1 MYSEASTSTTT
12 TTTGNKTSWPAA
24 ATTTTRA
31 ALGNSLASEPSLAK
45 LEQVA
50 GKARQLTE
58 QTGALKAQLAA
69 GEFSE
74 AKKSAHFGES
84 LNTFDEELVV
94 LNRRIDRCR
103 KLGANLAAVKSSSI
117 SPRQQTEHQ
126 PAGQAAHHAQ
136 SLWNELQGQLPL
148 KGEGG
153 KKLKIK
159 RWW

>member
-1 MYSEASTSTTT
+1 MASSSSSSNNNN
-12 TTTGNKTSWPAA
+12 NKKCS
-24 ATTTTRA
+24 
-31 ALGNSLASEPSLAK
+31 LGDSASEPSLAK

-103 KLGANLAAVKSSSI
+103 KLGANLAAVKSINSSSKNT
-117 SPRQQTEHQ
+117 SPLAKPPTT
-126 PAGQAAHHAQ
+126 PNPFGT
-136 SLWNELQGQLPL
+136 NF
-148 KGEGG
+148 KGSF
-153 KKLKIK
+153 
-159 RWW
+159 R

>member
-1 MYSEASTSTTT
+1 MASSSSNNN
-12 TTTGNKTSWPAA
+12 NKSS
-24 ATTTTRA
+24 
-31 ALGNSLASEPSLAK
+31 LGNSLASEPSLAK

-58 QTGALKAQLAA
+58 QTGTLKAQLAA

-117 SPRQQTEHQ
+117 SPGNKPNT
-126 PAGQAAHHAQ
+126 
-136 SLWNELQGQLPL
+136 SPL
-148 KGEGG
+148 AKPPTTPNPFGTNFKGSF
-153 KKLKIK
+153 
-159 RWW
+159 R